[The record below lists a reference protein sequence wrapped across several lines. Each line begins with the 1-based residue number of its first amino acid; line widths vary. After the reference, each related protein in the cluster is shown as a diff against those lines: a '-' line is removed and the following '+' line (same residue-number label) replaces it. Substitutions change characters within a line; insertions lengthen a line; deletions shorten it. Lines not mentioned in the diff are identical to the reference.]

1 MTLFSR
7 MLQNTADRF
16 LYAVGNQEAAGRL
29 NLSFATAEVRKQWAR
44 YAGRKGIRAPTI
56 RHISNFLTLEYGLQ
70 LDDDIVGRL
79 VKVSGHDEAV
89 PMDMALPR
97 IANALLDSG
106 VLVFNRD

>member
-16 LYAVGNQEAAGRL
+16 LYAIGSSEAEGRL
-29 NLSFATAEVRKQWAR
+29 NLSFATAEVRKQWGR

-56 RHISNFLTLEYGLQ
+56 RDLSEFLTIEYGA
-70 LDDDIVGRL
+70 DFNRDHSGRNEVVDL
-79 VKVSGHDEAV
+79 DEA
-89 PMDMALPR
+89 LPK

-106 VLVFNRD
+106 VLVVNRN